1 MNADISSLFF
11 LNAAKYA
18 KKTAIVELD
27 NSLTYEQ
34 FAFKV
39 RQIAYKI
46 FIHARSNHPRVLILI
61 DKSSD
66 AYASMFAT
74 LAVGGF
80 YCPVNIS
87 IPEIRLRSI
96 IEQFDPE
103 IILYKKISLIINLK
117 IHTNI
122 KFLDISSLTT
132 DQFEKKTKQ
141 HKLAYV
147 IFTSGTTGEP
157 KGVMIKRISLFNY
170 VMWAKKFMKISVT
183 DRWSQHPNIGFDL
196 SVLDIYCSLC
206 FGSTLYPLI
215 NEKDILFPARFIN
228 KNKLTIWNSVPSVI
242 NIMSNDC
249 KWKKGFIDTLR
260 LLTFC
265 GEPLY
270 QTHLKKIF
278 QIHPNVKI
286 QNTYGPTEATVSC
299 TAIKL
304 TKNNYLKK
312 TDKSVSLGLPIT
324 NMNLIIEEKKQGKKK
339 RERERVG
346 EILLSGVQ
354 LSSGYWRN
362 SNLTKK
368 FFKKK
373 IINKK
378 KIRVYKTGDLG
389 KVKKG
394 LIYFTGR
401 ADNQLKIKGYRVEL
415 ENIDSVIGKINM
427 SSVCTLYKNKQ
438 LHCFLENG
446 KYTNSNDIKKKLS
459 LHLADYEIPK
469 YFYFKNKLPR
479 NQNNKIDRKALL
491 DKDI

>member
-1 MNADISSLFF
+1 MNNDDISSLFF
-11 LNAAKYA
+11 LNAAKFA
-18 KKTAIVELD
+18 KKTSIVELG
-27 NSLTYEQ
+27 NSLSYEQ
-34 FAFKV
+34 FSFKV

-46 FIHARSNHPRVLILI
+46 FVHARSNHPRVLILI
-61 DKSSD
+61 DKGSD

-87 IPEIRLRSI
+87 IPEIRLQSI
-96 IEQFDPE
+96 IEKFDPE

-117 IHTNI
+117 IRKNI
-122 KFLDISSLTT
+122 KFLDISNLTT

-170 VMWAKKFMKISVT
+170 VMWAKKFMKISHT
-183 DRWSQHPNIGFDL
+183 DRWSQHPNVGFDL

-206 FGSTLYPLI
+206 SGSTLYPLI
-215 NEKDILFPARFIN
+215 NEKDFLFPARFIN
-228 KNKLTIWNSVPSVI
+228 KNKLTVWNSVPSVI
-242 NIMSNDC
+242 DIMSNDC
-249 KWKKGFIDTLR
+249 KWKKSFIDTLR
-260 LLTFC
+260 LFTFC

-270 QTHLKKIF
+270 QTHLEKIF
-278 QIHPNVKI
+278 RIHPNVKI

-304 TKNNYLKK
+304 TKKNYLRKI
-312 TDKSVSLGLPIT
+312 DKSVSLGLPIK
-324 NMNLIIEEKKQGKKK
+324 NMNLIINEKKQGGVA
-339 RERERVG
+339 VG
-346 EILLSGVQ
+346 EILLSGIQ
-354 LSSGYWRN
+354 LSPGYWRN
-362 SNLTKK
+362 NNLTKK

-378 KIRVYKTGDLG
+378 KIRIYKTGDLG

-394 LIYFTGR
+394 LLYFTGR

-415 ENIDSVIGKINM
+415 ENIDATIGKINM
-427 SSVCTLYKNKQ
+427 SSACTVYNKKQ

-446 KYTNSNDIKKKLS
+446 KYTNSNYIKKKLS
-459 LHLADYEIPK
+459 IYLADYEIPK
-469 YFYFKNKLPR
+469 YFYFKKRLPR
-479 NQNNKIDRKALL
+479 NHNNKIDRKALFNCL
-491 DKDI
+491 ETIK